1 VRGFYLDEHISRA
14 VVKGLQSRGILAIM
28 AVDVGMTGRSDEE
41 HLAYATQRELAMVT
55 FDHPFAGRT
64 ANRTDFFALVCL
76 SRAIQQATG
85 DIIEVLTLFAS
96 LFDPTT
102 DTGIVY
108 YLP

>member
-1 VRGFYLDEHISRA
+1 
-14 VVKGLQSRGILAIM
+14 
-28 AVDVGMTGRSDEE
+28 
-41 HLAYATQRELAMVT
+41 MVT

-64 ANRTDFFALVCL
+64 ANRTDFFALVCS

-85 DIIEVLTLFAS
+85 DMVEVLTLFAG

-102 DTGIVY
+102 DTGRVY